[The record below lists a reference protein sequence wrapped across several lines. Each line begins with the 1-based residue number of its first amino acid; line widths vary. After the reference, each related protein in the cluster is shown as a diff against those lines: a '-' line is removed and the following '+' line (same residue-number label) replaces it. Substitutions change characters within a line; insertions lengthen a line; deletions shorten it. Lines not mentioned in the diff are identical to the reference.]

1 MRWSIAAL
9 MLMLPL
15 LAWAQSRLP
24 ACPATGVKH
33 DCFGTHTY
41 PTGWRYVG
49 EFRHDR
55 RHGLGI
61 HYDSSQT
68 AIFAGRW
75 SSDAHI
81 ETLALDTTRFPFN
94 PSSQVA
100 AAPAADPGKA
110 ERERLAAEAEAERRK
125 RQQLEAQL
133 EAEKKR
139 RIEAE
144 SRGKGQPTSSGTGFS
159 VAPGL
164 LVTNQHVVAQC
175 QRLEIVSPD
184 GRRAARVIDAD
195 ELVDLALVR
204 VTGLGGA
211 VAPVRRVGT
220 VRLGEPAFAFGF
232 PLTGLLSEGGN
243 FTDGVVSS
251 LRGMRDSASQIQI
264 STPVQPG
271 NSGGALADASGSVIG
286 VVVGKLNASAVARAT
301 GDIPQNVNFAVSL
314 QALSDFL
321 RKNNVSVRSVER
333 GAALD
338 TAQLAE
344 VMRSFTHRVE
354 CLDPPA
360 ATAQSPPRGTVTGQ
374 TAGNTTVIL
383 WNRSQETI
391 FRIYVSPRNSDKW
404 GSELLG
410 ARILSVGG
418 SFTLEPPATQGCI
431 FDVRVEY
438 KGGRHEQKE
447 RQDFCALSEL
457 VFSGEPR
464 QTTASAGPN
473 WVLVSEPTTG
483 SKLYVD
489 PSTIRRDGNLRRYWE
504 YVDYASRTSTGE
516 LSARSFEETDCR
528 EERRRMIETTGFSEA
543 MLQGRILVSE
553 RGDGSWRQIA
563 PGTVAEGV
571 MRYVCAR

>member
-1 MRWSIAAL
+1 V
-9 MLMLPL
+9 
-15 LAWAQSRLP
+15 P
-24 ACPATGVKH
+24 AV
-33 DCFGTHTY
+33 
-41 PTGWRYVG
+41 
-49 EFRHDR
+49 
-55 RHGLGI
+55 
-61 HYDSSQT
+61 
-68 AIFAGRW
+68 
-75 SSDAHI
+75 
-81 ETLALDTTRFPFN
+81 
-94 PSSQVA
+94 
-100 AAPAADPGKA
+100 DPGRA

-133 EAEKKR
+133 EAERKR

-159 VAPGL
+159 VAPGI

-175 QRLEIVSPD
+175 QKLEIVSAD

-211 VAPVRRVGT
+211 VAPIRRVGT

-271 NSGGALADASGSVIG
+271 NSGGALADASGAVIG

-321 RKNNVSVRSVER
+321 RKNNVSVRAVER
-333 GAALD
+333 GAAVD
-338 TAQLAE
+338 TAQLAQ

-354 CLDPPA
+354 CLDPPGI
-360 ATAQSPPRGTVTGQ
+360 TAQSSPRGPVTGQ
-374 TAGNTTVIL
+374 TANNTTVLL
-383 WNRSQETI
+383 WNRSQESI
-391 FRIYVSPRNSDKW
+391 FKIYVSPQNSDKW
-404 GSELLG
+404 GTDLLG
-410 ARILSVGG
+410 LTVLSAGE

-438 KGGRHEQKE
+438 KGGRYEQKE

-464 QTTASAGPN
+464 QTTSNAGPN
-473 WVLVSEPTTG
+473 WVLVSEGTNG
-483 SKLYVD
+483 SKTYVD
-489 PSTIRRDGNLRRYWE
+489 PSTIRRDGNLRRHWE
-504 YVDYASRTSTGE
+504 YADYASRQPSGDKST
-516 LSARSFEETDCR
+516 RSFYETDCR
-528 EERRRMIETTGFSEA
+528 EERTRLIEITGFSES
-543 MLQGRILVSE
+543 MLQGRITGTE
-553 RGDGSWRQIA
+553 RGAGKWDQVA
-563 PGTVAEGV
+563 PRTVAEVV
-571 MRYVCAR
+571 MRFVCAR